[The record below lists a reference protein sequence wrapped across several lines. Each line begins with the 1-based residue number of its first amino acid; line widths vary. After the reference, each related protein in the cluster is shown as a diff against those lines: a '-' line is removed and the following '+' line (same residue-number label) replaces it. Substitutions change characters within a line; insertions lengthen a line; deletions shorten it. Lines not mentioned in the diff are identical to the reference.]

1 MTLQFAPY
9 PPFMSF
15 ELHFTVPIDLINTF
29 LTKTSFA
36 EVTVIQLKAILTL
49 PIDHLLPQY
58 KLNTFH

>member
-1 MTLQFAPY
+1 
-9 PPFMSF
+9 MSF